1 MAYFVSPLVWKIV
14 VHLEH
19 EDAKGTEIP
28 ESLFIIHHQ
37 KIKVMVVVLEVVAL
51 LVVLIAPLAPA
62 RKAVK

>member
-1 MAYFVSPLVWKIV
+1 MQKEQKFLNRLYIN
-14 VHLEH
+14 
-19 EDAKGTEIP
+19 
-28 ESLFIIHHQ
+28 HHQ